1 MNSKI
6 LGLALV
12 VLTLMVQDSTGKK
25 EDIEIDLISSN
36 NLTSNDIHPTLVV
49 YKIEIF
55 DQSTTINLNSTA
67 TITTT
72 VANSSKLHKCEHKNS
87 KCGHNHNCDCCRC
100 KHHRNKIRY

>member
-36 NLTSNDIHPTLVV
+36 NLTSNDIHPT
-49 YKIEIF
+49 
-55 DQSTTINLNSTA
+55 
-67 TITTT
+67 
-72 VANSSKLHKCEHKNS
+72 
-87 KCGHNHNCDCCRC
+87 
-100 KHHRNKIRY
+100 